1 MIGSATLGLCTTG
14 GCLTH
19 RDADTVQAVTSLVIS
34 TIIIVNAA
42 NNDTRQGWI
51 TLHAWGTVALSP
63 VQDGSALGI
72 EAAGWTTIGA
82 GVHTVL
88 IDTCPIHWT
97 VVVNHTFRLGAL
109 NLWVACPAV
118 WTVTYRSMLLSA
130 AKCFLATGILHKA
143 GICTL
148 FINASFCV
156 RTVRVSA
163 TFWLF

>member
-1 MIGSATLGLCTTG
+1 MIGSMTLSLYTAG

-42 NNDTRQGWI
+42 NSDAGQGWI

-72 EAAGWTTIGA
+72 ETAGRTSIGA
-82 GVHTVL
+82 WVHTVL

-97 VVVNHTFRLGAL
+97 VVVNHTFRCEKCRLFLGLTCHTAVRL
-109 NLWVACPAV
+109 GKSSRRVRYLQKQVSTGWQAC
-118 WTVTYRSMLLSA
+118 
-130 AKCFLATGILHKA
+130 
-143 GICTL
+143 
-148 FINASFCV
+148 
-156 RTVRVSA
+156 
-163 TFWLF
+163 